1 MPGMIVSHRTQ
12 PERRHDVYL
21 NCITPLSMRK
31 VLDGKS
37 KS

>member
-12 PERRHDVYL
+12 PERRHVAYL
-21 NCITPLSMRK
+21 NRIPPLSMRK